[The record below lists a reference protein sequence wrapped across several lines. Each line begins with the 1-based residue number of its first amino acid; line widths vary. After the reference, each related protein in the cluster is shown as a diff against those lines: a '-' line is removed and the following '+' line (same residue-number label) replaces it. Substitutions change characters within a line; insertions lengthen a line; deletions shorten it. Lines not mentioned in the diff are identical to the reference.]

1 MRILDGQNVNYKI
14 LSYDHQ
20 DVKIDGMNVAGKI
33 GTQLELSPQDLAQLM
48 DTQFTNLTQKA

>member
-1 MRILDGQNVNYKI
+1 MDGQNVNYKI